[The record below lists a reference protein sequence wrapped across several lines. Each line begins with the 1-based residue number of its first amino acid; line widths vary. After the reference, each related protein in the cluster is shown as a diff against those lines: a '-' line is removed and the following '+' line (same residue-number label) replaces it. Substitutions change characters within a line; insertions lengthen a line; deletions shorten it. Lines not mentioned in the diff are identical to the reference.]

1 MLYSLLTAVIILSFL
16 MPILSIWCFI
26 KGYNLKAD
34 KLGEKRIETPKMPQK
49 RPKTNKEYATLMC
62 NIDAFDGTAQ
72 GQKEFK

>member
-16 MPILSIWCFI
+16 MPILSVWCFI

-34 KLGEKRIETPKMPQK
+34 KLGEKRIETPKMPRKKSMQD
-49 RPKTNKEYATLMC
+49 KEYATLMS
-62 NIDAFDGTAQ
+62 NIDAFDGTEQ